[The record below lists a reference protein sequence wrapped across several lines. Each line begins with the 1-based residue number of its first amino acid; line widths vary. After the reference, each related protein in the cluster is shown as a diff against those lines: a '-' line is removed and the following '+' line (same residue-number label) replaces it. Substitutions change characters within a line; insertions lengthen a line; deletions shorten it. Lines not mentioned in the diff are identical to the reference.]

1 MSERRKKKEGSGLPF
16 WKYALVATVLIV
28 VVLLVI
34 PAGGIPSWIKSG
46 FEIRSQERQME
57 SCREEIDALTGR
69 IRDLSTNKDSLEK
82 FAREQFGFTL
92 PGEDVFREE

>member
-1 MSERRKKKEGSGLPF
+1 MSERRKKKEGSGLSF
-16 WKYALVATVLIV
+16 WKYALVVTVLIV
-28 VVLLVI
+28 LVLLVI
-34 PAGGIPSWIKSG
+34 PAGSIPSWIKSG

-92 PGEDVFREE
+92 PGEEVYREE

>member
-1 MSERRKKKEGSGLPF
+1 MSERRKKKEGSGLSF
-16 WKYALVATVLIV
+16 WKYALVVTVLIV
-28 VVLLVI
+28 LVLLVI
-34 PAGGIPSWIKSG
+34 PAGSIPSWIKSG

-82 FAREQFGFTL
+82 VAREQFGFTL
-92 PGEDVFREE
+92 PGEEVYREE